1 MIYSRVGSKED
12 LVVRSMSDASYLKV
26 KESVGGSLVMLSNKN
41 NNKTVPLYWK
51 SKRITKISPSTKDA
65 ETHALF
71 KNVADAA
78 FVASNVETLLFG
90 DVKQRIKVESYIDS
104 KPLLESIASTRI
116 VENKFLVS
124 EINALK
130 MLLENGV
137 VDNFTWVGTEDQLA
151 DVLTKD
157 MVEPYMFRKVF
168 LKNSGVFMNL
178 KGNPKAVV
186 KVHDKGTDDESK
198 EIRLVNIRS

>member
-1 MIYSRVGSKED
+1 
-12 LVVRSMSDASYLKV
+12 
-26 KESVGGSLVMLSNKN
+26 MLSNKD

-51 SKRITKISPSTKDA
+51 SKRITKICTSTKDA

-71 KNVADAA
+71 KNVGDAA

-90 DVKQRIKVESYIDS
+90 DVKQRIKVETYIDS
-104 KPLLESIASTRI
+104 NPLLESIASTRI

-130 MLLENGV
+130 RLLEDGV
-137 VDNFTWVGTEDQLA
+137 VDNFTWVRTEDQLA

-168 LKNSGVFMNL
+168 ISFFFKFVM
-178 KGNPKAVV
+178 VV
-186 KVHDKGTDDESK
+186 
-198 EIRLVNIRS
+198 

>member
-1 MIYSRVGSKED
+1 M
-12 LVVRSMSDASYLKV
+12 
-26 KESVGGSLVMLSNKN
+26 
-41 NNKTVPLYWK
+41 
-51 SKRITKISPSTKDA
+51 
-65 ETHALF
+65 
-71 KNVADAA
+71 
-78 FVASNVETLLFG
+78 ETLLFG